1 MIPEQLLLVFGI
13 VLLGVLVVN
22 ILSNITS
29 ELKEPEELVIQ
40 KKECKLHDWATHEE
54 TDKLICCNC
63 GKFAGIIDND

>member
-29 ELKEPEELVIQ
+29 ELKEPEAAIIP
-40 KKECKLHDWATHEE
+40 KKECDLHDWVTKQETNELVCHE
-54 TDKLICCNC
+54 C
-63 GKFAGIIDND
+63 GKVAGT